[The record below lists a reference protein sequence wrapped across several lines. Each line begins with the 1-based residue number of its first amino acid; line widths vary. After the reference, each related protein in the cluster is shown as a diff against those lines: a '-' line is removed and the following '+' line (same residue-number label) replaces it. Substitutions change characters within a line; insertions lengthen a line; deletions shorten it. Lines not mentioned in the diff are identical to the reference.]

1 MTMSRT
7 AEAIITMNDTDR
19 EAVIRAAAAYDKV
32 EQITHELQ
40 RRLDETAAHLKAQE
54 TLVNE
59 LRLSLSEERNN
70 CATYR
75 AEAERARAD
84 STAILGLLSNCKAM
98 FDGFEIPSEK
108 LPIERPAPVILVPM
122 NGKRL
127 SIMNLQAHH
136 CRYICSDG
144 KDPIYCGNV
153 KFGCSSY
160 CEEHHRICY
169 YRR

>member
-1 MTMSRT
+1 
-7 AEAIITMNDTDR
+7 MNDADR

-32 EQITHELQ
+32 EQITPDLQ

-108 LPIERPAPVILVPM
+108 LPMRRQGNGDATSIADQSTGNESILAPLEARVGGIA
-122 NGKRL
+122 
-127 SIMNLQAHH
+127 SA
-136 CRYICSDG
+136 S
-144 KDPIYCGNV
+144 
-153 KFGCSSY
+153 
-160 CEEHHRICY
+160 E
-169 YRR
+169 